1 MPADFSRLVDQRV
14 LQADK
19 LIAEAGTTSTIAVHQ
34 VTVPTG
40 KRYTVLFYEC
50 TRVNEGDITV
60 SFVDTSG
67 KEIVVDRGYS
77 VTELRGPLHIP
88 FSYPEGTI
96 IRVSYGS
103 GTSGLMIT
111 RAIINTSDMAV

>member
-40 KRYTVLFYEC
+40 KRYTVLFMS
-50 TRVNEGDITV
+50 V
-60 SFVDTSG
+60 
-67 KEIVVDRGYS
+67 RG
-77 VTELRGPLHIP
+77 
-88 FSYPEGTI
+88 
-96 IRVSYGS
+96 
-103 GTSGLMIT
+103 
-111 RAIINTSDMAV
+111 